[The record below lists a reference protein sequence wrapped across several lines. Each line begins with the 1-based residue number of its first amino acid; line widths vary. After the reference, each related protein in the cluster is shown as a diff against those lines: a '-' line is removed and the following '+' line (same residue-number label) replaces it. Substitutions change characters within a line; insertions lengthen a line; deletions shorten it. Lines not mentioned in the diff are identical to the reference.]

1 MSASA
6 SSITGRRRTT
16 ILLFTV
22 AAGSIDAIV
31 YLAAHVFTANM
42 TGNAVLFGIAAG
54 QGKALV
60 AVNSVIALVAFTAGL
75 VLGTVLV
82 PRHGKSTK
90 WTFVRNAVLAEAAL
104 LALFA
109 AMFLLPRHL
118 GALERYTVLLI
129 IISSGLA
136 MGLQSA
142 VVRRLNLPGIATT
155 YITGTMTSL
164 VSGLT
169 HHWRHQPETEAEFEE
184 RRESWA
190 GMRLQAEVF
199 LAYALA
205 AVACGAL
212 YLRWPAVLALLP
224 LVSIGVVTAYMF
236 VRHHQIERGEIKR
249 SATF

>member
-1 MSASA
+1 MDGLCMTASP
-6 SSITGRRRTT
+6 SSITGSRRIT
-16 ILLFTV
+16 ILLFTL

-31 YLAAHVFTANM
+31 YLAARVFTANM

-60 AVNSVIALVAFTAGL
+60 AANSVIALLAFTVGL

-82 PRHGKSTK
+82 PRHGKSAK

-109 AMFLLPRHL
+109 AMFFMPTHS
-118 GALERYTVLLI
+118 GTLERHTVLLI
-129 IISSGLA
+129 IVFSGLA

-142 VVRRLNLPGIATT
+142 VVKRLNLPGIATT

-164 VSGLT
+164 VSGLI
-169 HHWRHQPETEAEFEE
+169 HHWRHQPESEVEYEE
-184 RRESWA
+184 RRHAWS

-212 YLRWPAVLALLP
+212 YVRWPAVLALLP
-224 LVSIGVVTAYMF
+224 LVAIGAVTAYMF
-236 VRHHQIERGEIKR
+236 VRHHQL
-249 SATF
+249 SA